1 MKKMLGILSV
11 LLLLFGFLSCSST
24 KSGKTRENPVRFK
37 ERIGRVT
44 KVDFQNKSRM
54 VLVSRHHFQYERE
67 ENSEGQLYVETL
79 WRFRTPFDDELAS
92 NVSEAR
98 SKIILTAYPRELTN
112 PAGLWV
118 ASIEGRNE
126 VKLEGGQGWVTLPL
140 TEEAKKYFANI
151 AEDLRIEYRMGVRE
165 F

>member
-1 MKKMLGILSV
+1 
-11 LLLLFGFLSCSST
+11 
-24 KSGKTRENPVRFK
+24 
-37 ERIGRVT
+37 
-44 KVDFQNKSRM
+44 M